1 MSDYLLIIVLA
12 DFSLSILALRIG
24 YTTVYI
30 IAILILLFTF
40 YDIYMNELR
49 KTAGMSQPIN
59 LARAS
64 RE

>member
-40 YDIYMNELR
+40 YDIYMNEL
-49 KTAGMSQPIN
+49 
-59 LARAS
+59 
-64 RE
+64 